1 MFPVGSSSGSSRDSR
16 MSISSQDS
24 VYHSSDTDSDVSHVI
39 MVTISLDIAEKYHNL
54 NRTQFSFPS
63 FLSREDKF
71 WKVLPSDQKCSVLT
85 NFKKLRNKIFALNN
99 IYVHT

>member
-1 MFPVGSSSGSSRDSR
+1 MFPVVILYLILSFDYEIYIRLLNCDMFPVGSSSGSSRDSR

-39 MVTISLDIAEKYHNL
+39 MVTISLDIAERYHNL
-54 NRTQFSFPS
+54 NRTRFIFPS

-71 WKVLPSDQKCSVLT
+71 
-85 NFKKLRNKIFALNN
+85 
-99 IYVHT
+99 

>member
-1 MFPVGSSSGSSRDSR
+1 MFPVVTLYLILSFDYEIYIYINTFTDMFPVGSSSGSSRDSR

-39 MVTISLDIAEKYHNL
+39 MVTISLDIAERYHNL
-54 NRTQFSFPS
+54 NRTRFSFPS

-71 WKVLPSDQKCSVLT
+71 
-85 NFKKLRNKIFALNN
+85 
-99 IYVHT
+99 

>member
-1 MFPVGSSSGSSRDSR
+1 MFPVVTLYLILSFDYEIYIYIYTFTDMFPVGSSSGSSRDSR

-39 MVTISLDIAEKYHNL
+39 MVTISLDIAERYHNL
-54 NRTQFSFPS
+54 NRTRFSFPS

-71 WKVLPSDQKCSVLT
+71 
-85 NFKKLRNKIFALNN
+85 
-99 IYVHT
+99 